1 MTNGD
6 LAMEV
11 LVDVGGSDSVWPEMR
26 ECTPLLG
33 LFGWDITS
41 PKTLVDIN
49 TTPITV
55 LRPT

>member
-1 MTNGD
+1 
-6 LAMEV
+6 MEV
-11 LVDVGGSDSVWPEMR
+11 LVDMGGSDSMWPEMC